1 MSEPDRKPNAEPPWL
16 EIHDEIVTSEAL
28 VQEIETRVARR
39 RAELGPV
46 KLIFSTF
53 GHISTFPDPAPND
66 KLNPH
71 LYYYLKRVN
80 ETPPPTVAPVLAPS
94 PATRMPVVGR
104 FWRQIRGEV
113 HNLVLFYVN
122 RSVQEQNRLNIDLI
136 STMNELTR
144 VVQEQQAELEAL
156 RAEVRRLRE

>member
-1 MSEPDRKPNAEPPWL
+1 MTEPDRKPAGEPPWI
-16 EIHDEIVTSEAL
+16 EIHDESITSEELAR
-28 VQEIETRVARR
+28 EIEARVARR

-46 KLIFSTF
+46 KLIFPTF
-53 GHISTFPDPAPND
+53 GHISTFPDPSPVD
-66 KLNPH
+66 RLNSH

-80 ETPPPTVAPVLAPS
+80 ETPPPAVAPVLAPS

-104 FWRQIRGEV
+104 LWRQIRGEV

-136 STMNELTR
+136 STLNELTR